1 MYLIYVHHLD
11 QTVLDLIFFFFF
23 NGAAGPFEI
32 IEMKMIDF
40 GV

>member
-11 QTVLDLIFFFFF
+11 QTVLDLIFFFF